1 MDIVKDWQVKYFV
14 DDMEREPYLV
24 HYETNHGDYVLGLK
38 DYPDIPQDFETPRE
52 LLRNFPMQ
60 EEETRAKIIIAKKL
74 KL

>member
-1 MDIVKDWQVKYFV
+1 MELTKNWQVKYFV

-38 DYPDIPQDFETPRE
+38 DCPDTPQDFETPRE
-52 LLRNFPMQ
+52 LLRNFPTQ
-60 EEETRAKIIIAKKL
+60 EEEARAKIIIAKKL